1 MFETQSITFFD
12 DGINLGLGHAVII
25 MNRNNHVSKF
35 EVIFKVDESG
45 EWSFYYE
52 NNICL
57 EYDERVDFENWFIC
71 EEKETEI
78 SSLNWR

>member
-1 MFETQSITFFD
+1 MFEVLSKTFFNN
-12 DGINLGLGHAVII
+12 GINFGHAVII
-25 MNRNNHVSKF
+25 MNRNNHASKF

-57 EYDERVDFENWFIC
+57 EYDERVDFENWFIS
-71 EEKETEI
+71 EA
-78 SSLNWR
+78 

>member
-1 MFETQSITFFD
+1 
-12 DGINLGLGHAVII
+12 
-25 MNRNNHVSKF
+25 MNRNNHASKF

-71 EEKETEI
+71 EA
-78 SSLNWR
+78 

>member
-12 DGINLGLGHAVII
+12 NGINLGHAVII
-25 MNRNNHVSKF
+25 MNRNNHASKF

-45 EWSFYYE
+45 KWSFYYE

-57 EYDERVDFENWFIC
+57 EYDERVDFENWFIV
-71 EEKETEI
+71 KH
-78 SSLNWR
+78 RKRKFHF